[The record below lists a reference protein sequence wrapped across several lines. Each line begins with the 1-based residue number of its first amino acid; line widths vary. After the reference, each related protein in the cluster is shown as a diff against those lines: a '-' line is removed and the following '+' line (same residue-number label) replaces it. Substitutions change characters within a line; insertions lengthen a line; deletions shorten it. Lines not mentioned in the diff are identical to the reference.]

1 MQIIKAPVQWEQLPS
16 GTNVQ
21 SIVEQSLAPWWP
33 KIFGYHLVKLGA
45 LSSQIST
52 QSCSINH
59 QVQVS
64 FEKEHAT
71 LQADPSHLPFK
82 NHSIDALLASFL
94 LDFHSDPLRILRE
107 VDRCLVPAGHL
118 VLVGFNPLSPL
129 VLGKLLPNIRH
140 RFPWTGNFFM
150 PSRVKDWLSL
160 LGYQVIHDERVVYH
174 HLLSDMHL
182 NSLGQRMLENLLPTT
197 GSVYILIARKLN
209 VPLTSITIK
218 DRLKKK
224 AWVPASQLGRQS
236 SGYSE

>member
-16 GTNVQ
+16 GRNVQ
-21 SIVEQSLAPWWP
+21 SIIEQSLAPWWP

-52 QSCSINH
+52 QACLINH

-64 FEKEHAT
+64 SEKEHAT
-71 LQADPSHLPFK
+71 LYADPSHLPFK
-82 NHSIDALLASFL
+82 NHSIDAVLASFL

-118 VLVGFNPLSPL
+118 ILVGFNPLSPL
-129 VLGKLLPNIRH
+129 ILGKLLPKVRH
-140 RFPWTGNFFM
+140 KFPWAGRFFM

-174 HLLSDMHL
+174 HLLSSMHL
-182 NSLGQRMLENLLPTT
+182 NSLGQRMLENLLPTS

-224 AWVPASQLGRQS
+224 AWIPASQLGRHS